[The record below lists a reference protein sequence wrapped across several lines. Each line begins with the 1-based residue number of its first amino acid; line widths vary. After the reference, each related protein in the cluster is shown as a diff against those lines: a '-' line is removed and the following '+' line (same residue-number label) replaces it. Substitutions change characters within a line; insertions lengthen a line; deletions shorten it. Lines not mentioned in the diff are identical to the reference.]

1 MTVLRERR
9 RSWLDSMAAGQGR
22 GGRDVTGLRCCVVGA
37 QDCRSL
43 RPSSAEEVDVAPQHE
58 QPRQPDPSV
67 NEEYVPRVV
76 VKFHDSVALPYDDH
90 AQEHIARRFPGDW
103 KRLVERFPDIWV
115 SRLFE
120 SLTADKLR
128 TLMERAN
135 KRYKLANSLTFFAVD
150 CPAGT
155 DPELVARALT
165 TWESVEEAYVQ
176 SPPTEPPNDPFT
188 QRQGHLGPAP
198 QAIDALYAWQVPGGD
213 GRNVRVADI
222 EQGWTLNHENFL
234 QASSASIPLNGH
246 NRAYFDHGTNVLGV
260 VAAPR
265 NGVGGQGIAHRA
277 QLMAISEWR
286 TPSATVPDIADAI
299 MYAAANLRR
308 GDILLIEAQV
318 QVKVHG
324 RSSATVQAPVE
335 VESLN
340 FHAIQMAIG
349 KGISVVEAA
358 GNGYSNLQDLVHP
371 IKKRVLDT
379 SSPQFR
385 DSGAIMVG
393 AGISTNPH
401 QAYSTSNFGERIDCF
416 AWGENVYTATTDQSG
431 SSTTRYTS
439 IFGGTSA
446 AAAMIAGAAASVQGM
461 ARASSTARALDPERL
476 RALLRDPAFG
486 TRAVPSAQIGV
497 MPNLKAIAQRVRR

>member
-1 MTVLRERR
+1 
-9 RSWLDSMAAGQGR
+9 MATQHNQPGQ
-22 GGRDVTGLRCCVVGA
+22 L
-37 QDCRSL
+37 
-43 RPSSAEEVDVAPQHE
+43 
-58 QPRQPDPSV
+58 DPSV
-67 NEEYVPRVV
+67 NEEYAARVV
-76 VKFHDSVALPYDDH
+76 VKFHDSVELPYDDH
-90 AQEHIARRFPGDW
+90 AQEHIAW
-103 KRLVERFPDIWV
+103 RFPDDWKPLVQQFPDIRV
-115 SRLFE
+115 SRLFD

-128 TLMERAN
+128 TLVERAD

-155 DPELVARALT
+155 DPELVAGALM

-188 QRQGHLGPAP
+188 QRQAHLGPAP
-198 QAIDALYAWQVPGGD
+198 QAIDALYAWGVPGGD

-222 EQGWTLNHENFL
+222 EQGWTLNHQNFL

-246 NRAYFDHGTNVLGV
+246 NHAYFDHGTCVLGV

-265 NGVGGQGIAHRA
+265 NGVGGQGIAYRA
-277 QLMAISEWR
+277 QLMAVSEWR
-286 TPSATVPDIADAI
+286 TPTARVPNIADAI
-299 MYAAANLRR
+299 AYAADNLRF

-318 QVKVHG
+318 EAEVHG
-324 RSSATVQAPVE
+324 RSPAKVQAPVE
-335 VESLN
+335 VESAN
-340 FHAIQMAIG
+340 FHAIQTAIA

-371 IKKRVLDT
+371 IKKRVLDP
-379 SSPQFR
+379 SSPEFR

-393 AGISTNPH
+393 AGSFSNPH
-401 QAYSTSNFGERIDCF
+401 QPSPVSNFGQRIDCF
-416 AWGENVYTATTDQSG
+416 AWGEKVYTASSGHSG

-439 IFGGTSA
+439 NFGGTSA

-461 ARASSTARALDPERL
+461 ARASSTARALDPVRL

-497 MPNLKAIAQRVRR
+497 MPNLKAIAQKVRR